1 MSPLKYIS
9 REFQNSRRVLFN
21 LFWYGSQ
28 LGIFAYGWHSQVI
41 FASLPKDVFPTFFF
55 FLASVGH

>member
-21 LFWYGSQ
+21 IFWYGSQ
-28 LGIFAYGWHSQVI
+28 LGLFAYGWYSQVI
-41 FASLPKDVFPTFFF
+41 FEHFCLVKFVEHLVSHL
-55 FLASVGH
+55 